1 MIQKTLK
8 IKDIA
13 SVGEE
18 IGLNLGQ
25 SMVDAYQ
32 ATNQNEANVYL
43 VGKTIIEKILS
54 QPGCQGIE
62 FYDAI
67 NEMGQKVLV
76 YVGVDQNGNSIVE
89 YNLVNSK
96 GNIGTVPGIVANRGV
111 LKPGGKSINDDEN
124 TWFVVD

>member
-1 MIQKTLK
+1 MIQKTLE

-32 ATNQNEANVYL
+32 SNNNDANVYL

-67 NEMGQKVLV
+67 NEKGQKVLV
-76 YVGVDQNGNSIVE
+76 YVGVDQNGKVIRR
-89 YNLVNSK
+89 
-96 GNIGTVPGIVANRGV
+96 RGQFI
-111 LKPGGKSINDDEN
+111 LIR
-124 TWFVVD
+124 